1 MKDRRKLWLRL
12 ALWAL
17 VIAWMAVIFY
27 FSAQAADDSERTS
40 GRVVSWLI
48 DHFDRSFSSL
58 SPEAQLLRMEDWS
71 FAVRKLA
78 HFAVFA
84 VLGFLC
90 FAAFSVDLPPR
101 RAFPAALILGG
112 LPPRRAFPAALI
124 LGGVRAV
131 LDEVQ
136 QAFVPGRSCELRDMG
151 IDFAGVL
158 LGAAF
163 LLLILHWIQRK
174 KLKK

>member
-27 FSAQAADDSERTS
+27 FSAQAADDSDRTS
-40 GRVVSWLI
+40 GRVVAWLI

-58 SPEAQLLRMEDWS
+58 SPEAQLLRMEDW
-71 FAVRKLA
+71 
-78 HFAVFA
+78 
-84 VLGFLC
+84 
-90 FAAFSVDLPPR
+90 
-101 RAFPAALILGG
+101 
-112 LPPRRAFPAALI
+112 AFPAALI

>member
-1 MKDRRKLWLRL
+1 MTDRRKTWLRL

-58 SPEAQLLRMEDWS
+58 SPEAQLLRMEAWS

-78 HFAVFA
+78 HFVVFA
-84 VLGFLC
+84 VLGFFS

-101 RAFPAALILGG
+101 KGFPAALGLG
-112 LPPRRAFPAALI
+112 AA
-124 LGGVRAV
+124 RAV
-131 LDEVQ
+131 LDEVHQ
-136 QAFVPGRSCELRDMG
+136 SFVPGRSCEFRDVC

-163 LLLILHWIQRK
+163 LLLILSCIQRK
-174 KLKK
+174 KLKR

>member
-27 FSAQAADDSERTS
+27 FSAQAADDSDRTS
-40 GRVVSWLI
+40 GRVVAWLI

-58 SPEAQLLRMEDWS
+58 SPEAQLLRMEAWS

-78 HFAVFA
+78 HFLIFA
-84 VLGFLC
+84 VLGFLS
-90 FAAFSVDLPPR
+90 FAAFSADLPPR
-101 RAFPAALILGG
+101 KAFPAALGLG
-112 LPPRRAFPAALI
+112 AA
-124 LGGVRAV
+124 RAV

-136 QAFVPGRSCELRDMG
+136 QSFVPGRACEFRDVC

-163 LLLILHWIQRK
+163 LLLILYWIQRT

>member
-27 FSAQAADDSERTS
+27 FSAQAADDSDRTS
-40 GRVVSWLI
+40 GRVVAWLI
-48 DHFDRSFSSL
+48 DHFDRSLSSL
-58 SPEAQLLRMEDWS
+58 SPEAQLLRMEAWS

-78 HFAVFA
+78 HFVVFA
-84 VLGFLC
+84 VLGLLT
-90 FAAFSVDLPPR
+90 FAAFSMDLPPR
-101 RAFPAALILGG
+101 RAFPAALGLGS
-112 LPPRRAFPAALI
+112 
-124 LGGVRAV
+124 VRGV